1 MTEYFHKFKLNYMM
15 PIVLA
20 IVMVPL
26 YIKYWGVEL
35 YKEYVLI
42 LSLMAYANIIT
53 NPISNFMLKLKSQIK
68 KIKFYEIASI
78 NLVLVILIVLPLI
91 SLYLYSSYDKKYIFL
106 FCITI
111 ILLISLNGLLRTIFI
126 SINKVN
132 HFSLF
137 EIIFSIL
144 KLPFSFYIQE

>member
-15 PIVLA
+15 PIVAKIVLAILA

-68 KIKFYEIASI
+68 KIKFNKNKDFALSMEFLNY
-78 NLVLVILIVLPLI
+78 LPTP
-91 SLYLYSSYDKKYIFL
+91 Y
-106 FCITI
+106 
-111 ILLISLNGLLRTIFI
+111 
-126 SINKVN
+126 
-132 HFSLF
+132 
-137 EIIFSIL
+137 
-144 KLPFSFYIQE
+144 

>member
-53 NPISNFMLKLKSQIK
+53 NPISNFMLKLK
-68 KIKFYEIASI
+68 FYEIASI
-78 NLVLVILIVLPLI
+78 DCFTFNKSILI
-91 SLYLYSSYDKKYIFL
+91 
-106 FCITI
+106 
-111 ILLISLNGLLRTIFI
+111 
-126 SINKVN
+126 
-132 HFSLF
+132 
-137 EIIFSIL
+137 
-144 KLPFSFYIQE
+144 

>member
-78 NLVLVILIVLPLI
+78 DCFTFNKSILI
-91 SLYLYSSYDKKYIFL
+91 
-106 FCITI
+106 
-111 ILLISLNGLLRTIFI
+111 
-126 SINKVN
+126 
-132 HFSLF
+132 
-137 EIIFSIL
+137 
-144 KLPFSFYIQE
+144 